1 MYSFVSPSL
10 RSCSQDVAVAAQSK
24 GLVCTVTAALFIVFA
39 SRSVFN
45 FVSGAGKVTVL
56 IDSSN
61 AGENIAAF
69 AIYALWEMFPVVLLL
84 VTVASGGPVLAVRYK
99 RRQFGV
105 VGTGMS
111 RAHGDA
117 HSSIASY
124 DVFNDSPPNALS
136 DHSAAANDTS
146 GGHVKDDTPPPIIPQ
161 RSSSR
166 WRRYRNRTAKAA
178 TAKTDTQAS
187 AESTSLSEPFLPPAP
202 SRDARIDRVSAS
214 VHAEA
219 QFPQSQQAHVQTFLL
234 SDGVDDVEAQHV
246 APVVVPARAAT
257 MTASSK
263 RGLAA
268 GAKARIVSLGG
279 EEAVYG
285 SYDAIG
291 SYGHDFGDSFLGGSP
306 SLVPMA
312 VPAHSDTHGH
322 SKRSAFNRQQ
332 HRDAHSPVAQSPAY
346 K

>member
-1 MYSFVSPSL
+1 MAVS
-10 RSCSQDVAVAAQSK
+10 AQSK
-24 GLVCTVTAALFIVFA
+24 GLVCTVTAALFVVFA

-45 FVSGAGKVTVL
+45 FISGAGKVTVL

-69 AIYALWEMFPVVLLL
+69 ATYALWEMFPVVLLL

-124 DVFNDSPPNALS
+124 EVFHDSPPNALS
-136 DHSAAANDTS
+136 DHSAGHHDTS
-146 GGHVKDDTPPPIIPQ
+146 GGQFKDGTPPPIMPQ

-178 TAKTDTQAS
+178 ASKTDTQVSTES
-187 AESTSLSEPFLPPAP
+187 AGLREPFLPPAP
-202 SRDARIDRVSAS
+202 SRDARVDQASLSARVGTYPA
-214 VHAEA
+214 A
-219 QFPQSQQAHVQTFLL
+219 QSMPSHEQALVL
-234 SDGVDDVEAQHV
+234 SDGIVDVEQQRV
-246 APVVVPARAAT
+246 GPVFVPARGPVVS
-257 MTASSK
+257 ASSK

-285 SYDAIG
+285 SYDAVG

-306 SLVPMA
+306 SLMPLA
-312 VPAHSDTHGH
+312 VPAQSETHGH
-322 SKRSAFNRQQ
+322 GKRSAFNRQQ
-332 HRDAHSPVAQSPAY
+332 QHRDAQSPVAQPPPY